1 MASELF
7 FRENGTI
14 VPGDS
19 NGFSLEDLYGADL
32 LEDDSMFQG
41 RPLKDG
47 YVLIDNLP
55 DLREEYVIEEGDY
68 EEDVDFDSLGKPDQ
82 VEDQFVTYYA
92 KYEDFKEKTSEEY
105 EARKAAAEARLVA
118 EEGVWGEE
126 DEDLYWCDKE
136 WEFPDL
142 FDRVDEDPVDDLH
155 EKQFLVITDILR
167 RRRDVKIH
175 SGTCDP
181 TRNWRGPQ
189 WARHGVETIQLR
201 GLDWLSSSDE
211 EATDHAM
218 ADFFEGATE
227 EDVDEEEIEREEM
240 IFLFSDDFY
249 PSKDLIP
256 LFPPDLQDQYVDPEP
271 VGDWGW
277 GEWEEF
283 DVDPDEAWD
292 RWQDPEILPEEW
304 AMLREER
311 EEEAEFRDFIQ
322 RVWPQYAASFNETD
336 GEEIEPESSLV
347 VRGKLK
353 DQDDLHEE
361 QSLVIADILMVRK
374 RARSFHT
381 GEIDNKRLYKGRQR
395 FRHAPALV
403 RPESIR
409 YLSAIS

>member
-82 VEDQFVTYYA
+82 
-92 KYEDFKEKTSEEY
+92 
-105 EARKAAAEARLVA
+105 
-118 EEGVWGEE
+118 
-126 DEDLYWCDKE
+126 
-136 WEFPDL
+136 
-142 FDRVDEDPVDDLH
+142 VDDLH